1 MKKTLLK
8 ALDGIIVSLEKN
20 EVQTIEVRGAIAAGI
35 QFKSALSVVEDKD
48 LVEVVK
54 ELTKEPVAPVVTVT
68 KVEQIEPAK
77 EVVKE
82 IVNQKV

>member
-1 MKKTLLK
+1 MKETLLK
-8 ALDGIIVSLEKN
+8 ALDVVIVSLEKN
-20 EVQTIEVRGAIAAGI
+20 EVQTIEVRGAIVAGI

-68 KVEQIEPAK
+68 PVEQIEPAK

>member
-1 MKKTLLK
+1 MKETLLK
-8 ALDGIIVSLEKN
+8 ALDVIIGSLEKN

-35 QFKSALSVVEDKD
+35 QFKSALSVVEDKN
-48 LVEVVK
+48 LVEIVK
-54 ELTKEPVAPVVTVT
+54 EWTKEPVAPVTPVAPI
-68 KVEQIEPAK
+68 KPIEPAK

>member
-1 MKKTLLK
+1 MKENLLK
-8 ALDGIIVSLEKN
+8 ALNVIISSLEKN

-48 LVEVVK
+48 LIEVVK
-54 ELTKEPVAPVVTVT
+54 ELTKEPAVPVAPVTSVKPT
-68 KVEQIEPAK
+68 EPAK

-82 IVNQKV
+82 VVNQKV